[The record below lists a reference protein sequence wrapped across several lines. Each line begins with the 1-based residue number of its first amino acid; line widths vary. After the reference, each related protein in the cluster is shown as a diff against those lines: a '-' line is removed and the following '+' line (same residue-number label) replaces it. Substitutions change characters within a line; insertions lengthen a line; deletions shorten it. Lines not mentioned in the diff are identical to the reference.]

1 MNLRLPLPL
10 RRALL
15 AAMCVL
21 GSQAFAAEY
30 TASTL
35 EEFQAAWNQ
44 MANGDTL
51 NITGSIDFEGIEL
64 SALPADAAIVLKS
77 DGHGKISNFNYKD
90 MSAVE
95 MQDLNVD
102 GEGTVRVGSMTEGML
117 SGRSDAGNTLSI
129 EDGSTLDGTWLVL
142 ENNKLVAGDGAILNR
157 NDVVTSHATSIE
169 TRLDPETGA
178 FISTVV
184 TITPGEIAMELGKD
198 VQINEMDLSM
208 NDGVRGQI
216 VSHGDI
222 ALADSTLVSTGAV
235 NTTSVYEN
243 EESGTLIGQSESV
256 GARGGIDFSAGAVT
270 MTDTDLSTAGDGDRF
285 TGGEILL
292 GNNSILKATDRAE
305 ITTGALVL
313 SHGITRKD
321 EDGAYLPGTSTE
333 ESMGLYGDIAIGSG
347 SSIENYDMDA
357 KGSIFI
363 GEGAKLASVTLDAV
377 SVELNFLLHG

>member
-1 MNLRLPLPL
+1 
-10 RRALL
+10 
-15 AAMCVL
+15 
-21 GSQAFAAEY
+21 
-30 TASTL
+30 
-35 EEFQAAWNQ
+35 
-44 MANGDTL
+44 
-51 NITGSIDFEGIEL
+51 
-64 SALPADAAIVLKS
+64 
-77 DGHGKISNFNYKD
+77 
-90 MSAVE
+90 
-95 MQDLNVD
+95 
-102 GEGTVRVGSMTEGML
+102 MTESAAKL
-117 SGRSDAGNTLSI
+117 SPMEILP
-129 EDGSTLDGTWLVL
+129 WL
-142 ENNKLVAGDGAILNR
+142 IPP
-157 NDVVTSHATSIE
+157 S
-169 TRLDPETGA
+169 
-178 FISTVV
+178 
-184 TITPGEIAMELGKD
+184 
-198 VQINEMDLSM
+198 
-208 NDGVRGQI
+208 
-216 VSHGDI
+216 
-222 ALADSTLVSTGAV
+222 VSTGAV

-377 SVELNFLLHG
+377 SVELNSFSMAEGEDGTRTGPHNHRSRRPGHRFHRGQFHAGRRGYLCGRRRHLHRQQY

>member
-117 SGRSDAGNTLSI
+117 F
-129 EDGSTLDGTWLVL
+129 
-142 ENNKLVAGDGAILNR
+142 
-157 NDVVTSHATSIE
+157 
-169 TRLDPETGA
+169 P
-178 FISTVV
+178 
-184 TITPGEIAMELGKD
+184 
-198 VQINEMDLSM
+198 
-208 NDGVRGQI
+208 
-216 VSHGDI
+216 
-222 ALADSTLVSTGAV
+222 
-235 NTTSVYEN
+235 
-243 EESGTLIGQSESV
+243 
-256 GARGGIDFSAGAVT
+256 
-270 MTDTDLSTAGDGDRF
+270 
-285 TGGEILL
+285 
-292 GNNSILKATDRAE
+292 
-305 ITTGALVL
+305 
-313 SHGITRKD
+313 
-321 EDGAYLPGTSTE
+321 
-333 ESMGLYGDIAIGSG
+333 
-347 SSIENYDMDA
+347 
-357 KGSIFI
+357 
-363 GEGAKLASVTLDAV
+363 
-377 SVELNFLLHG
+377 